1 MGLRLKNIEIENTK
15 REREIDGS
23 FWTPSSDNK
32 ILLIFIDF
40 FNNIIISKLGVP
52 IWTGNE
58 IEFF

>member
-1 MGLRLKNIEIENTK
+1 MGLRLKKRE

-40 FNNIIISKLGVP
+40 FNNTIISKLGVP

-58 IEFF
+58 IKLF